1 MVVAS
6 SEERILFHVL
16 KTDEVL
22 PDLVLFFTYSLRICK
37 YIPVVFSCSCSLQAH
52 SSHCQIIFCMK
63 RKKKSILQLAAKG

>member
-22 PDLVLFFTYSLRICK
+22 PDLVLFLLTL
-37 YIPVVFSCSCSLQAH
+37 
-52 SSHCQIIFCMK
+52 
-63 RKKKSILQLAAKG
+63 

>member
-52 SSHCQIIFCMK
+52 SSHCQNYILYETQ
-63 RKKKSILQLAAKG
+63 KKIVFYN